1 MRTALIKDGL
11 VVNIIVADESV
22 YAELGQALGAALV
35 NADGIECG
43 IGWVAGDGG
52 RFFPPPAEASGQEDR
67 EPAAGI
73 SAEEE
78 A

>member
-35 NADGIECG
+35 NADGIE
-43 IGWVAGDGG
+43 
-52 RFFPPPAEASGQEDR
+52 
-67 EPAAGI
+67 
-73 SAEEE
+73 
-78 A
+78 